1 MNEYIVLNI
10 IYIMSVIFYV
20 SFCKYTFFFLTLQIV
35 PIKNIIFFLHVVFCE
50 TVRNVFSCRF
60 RFENCLLVNSL

>member
-35 PIKNIIFFLHVVFCE
+35 PIKNIFFFFMLCFVKQYAMCSRVVSGSRIVC
-50 TVRNVFSCRF
+50 
-60 RFENCLLVNSL
+60 LVNSL